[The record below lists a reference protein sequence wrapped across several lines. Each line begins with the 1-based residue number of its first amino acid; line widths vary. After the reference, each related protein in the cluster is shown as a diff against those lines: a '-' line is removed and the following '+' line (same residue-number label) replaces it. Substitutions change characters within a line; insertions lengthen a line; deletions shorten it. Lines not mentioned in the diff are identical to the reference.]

1 MSDMTPSASP
11 PPVAPLPR
19 VAVVGCGAFGRN
31 HLRIVR
37 DSGRAMLAAAVDT
50 DPAKAQAAAQE
61 FGCSAVTSLGQ
72 LSSFADAAILAVPT
86 THHASAG
93 CALMAAGLDVLVEK
107 PIAATVEEAQRLIA
121 ASVRF
126 GRILQVGHLERFNPA
141 VTALAK
147 AVRLP
152 LFFEVHRLS
161 IFAPRSLDVDV
172 VLDLMIHDLDIVLA
186 LTGEMPSE
194 VRAAGI
200 RILSEKVD
208 IANVRLA
215 FPGGCVA
222 NLTASRVST
231 EKVRKLRLFQPHEYI
246 SIDYARQDGM
256 VIAVDAK
263 RQVGFRPLGVVK
275 REPLAAQFDD
285 FLDSIASRATPT
297 VDGAAATR
305 ALSVAS
311 DILVKIEEHARIVNA
326 RLHASEQR

>member
-1 MSDMTPSASP
+1 MSNMPHPS
-11 PPVAPLPR
+11 APLPR

-31 HLRIVR
+31 HLRVVR
-37 DSGRAMLAAAVDT
+37 DSPRAILAAAVDT

-61 FGCSAVTSLGQ
+61 FDCPAATSLDQ
-72 LSSFADAAILAVPT
+72 LPALADAAILAVPT
-86 THHASAG
+86 TQHAEAG

-107 PIAATVEEAQRLIA
+107 PIAATVEEAQRLTA
-121 ASVRF
+121 AAARF
-126 GRILQVGHLERFNPA
+126 DRILQVGHLERFNPA
-141 VTALAK
+141 VMALVQ

-186 LTGEMPSE
+186 LTGEMPTE
-194 VRAAGI
+194 VSAAGI

-215 FPGGCVA
+215 FPGGCIA

-231 EKVRKLRLFQPHEYI
+231 EKVRKLRIFQPHEYI

-263 RQVGFRPLGVVK
+263 RQVALRPLGSVK
-275 REPLAAQFDD
+275 REPLASQFDN
-285 FLDSIASRATPT
+285 FLDSIAARLAPT

-305 ALSVAS
+305 ALTVAS
-311 DILVKIEEHARIVNA
+311 GILVKIEEHARIVNA